1 MLKMAVGHTEELDA
15 DLAASEILE
24 QCAAAMDGLE
34 PQAGLLL
41 ASHDLDLEDFLALLR
56 ATYPDIELIGCTTL
70 APMSSAADFSEGST
84 TLTLFASDVVEFSAG
99 LGRGVTDGVDHAA
112 ADAVNSASAKTDKKI
127 ALCIAMPSVEGL
139 DPTSVTDELGRVL
152 GPDVPVWGGGAVPD
166 LPISTPW
173 VGGVQFF
180 GDEILTDSMPVLL
193 LSGPLKVSMGV
204 DHGWQGVGR
213 EAVVTRAKGDR
224 VYEIDDEPVVDF
236 YRHYLGNTEPGIANP
251 LAVYDDDSQR
261 YFLRAPMA
269 YDEEEGAATFL
280 GSVPEGAT
288 VHISMAST
296 DQILDGSDASLNEA
310 LRGYPESF
318 QPEGA
323 LIASCAVRNFL
334 LGTRTADELHRIRA
348 GLGMDVP
355 VAGFYAFGEISPLGE
370 NSSPKFHNET
380 CVTVLLG
387 T

>member
-15 DLAASEILE
+15 DLAAAEILD
-24 QCAAAMDGLE
+24 QCEAAMDGLE

-41 ASHDLDLEDFLALLR
+41 ASHDLDLEDFLALVRLK
-56 ATYPDIELIGCTTL
+56 YPDIELIGCTTL
-70 APMSSAADFSEGST
+70 APMSSAADFAEGST
-84 TLTLFASDVVEFSAG
+84 ILTLFASDVVEFSSG
-99 LGRGVTDGVDHAA
+99 LGRGVTSGVEHAA
-112 ADAVNSASAKTDKKI
+112 ADAVGAASAKTDKEI
-127 ALCIAMPSVEGL
+127 ALCIATPSIEGV
-139 DPTSVTDELGRVL
+139 DPTSVTDELGKVL
-152 GPDVPVWGGGAVPD
+152 GSGVPVWGGGAVPD

-224 VYEIDDEPVVDF
+224 VYEIDNEPVVDF
-236 YRHYLGNTEPGIANP
+236 YRHYLGNTVPGIANP
-251 LAVYDDDSQR
+251 LAVYDDNSQR
-261 YFLRAPMA
+261 YFLRAPMM

-310 LRGYPESF
+310 LGRYPETF
-318 QPEGA
+318 RPEGA
-323 LIASCAVRNFL
+323 LIASCAVRNLL
-334 LGTRTADELHRIRA
+334 LGTRTADELLRIRT

-355 VAGFYAFGEISPLGE
+355 VAGFYAFGEISPLGGD
-370 NSSPKFHNET
+370 SSPKFHNET